1 MKKKTAIVITN
12 GYLGKLQA
20 KTCHGLLR
28 GTDRFEVLAVIDS
41 SKAGEDSGLVMEGK
55 ANGIQVYKSVESYL
69 QQGGEKPY
77 YCVVG
82 VAVEGGLLP
91 EHFRLELF
99 YAIDQGMS
107 IVCGLHTILSED
119 PDFKQLAEK
128 HQVEL
133 IDVRKPRAFHE
144 LHFWTG
150 KIYQIDIPK
159 IAVLGI
165 DCAVGKRTTC
175 RWIMEI
181 CQEHGIPAEMI
192 YTGQTG
198 WLQGYKHGFIFDST
212 LNDFIG
218 GEIERA
224 IVECAEQSK
233 PDLILVEGQSALRNP
248 SGPCGSEFIISGNIK
263 HVVLQH
269 APGRTYY
276 DDDPKIGIPLPSIE
290 SEMELIRFYGAE
302 VIAICLSEEGME
314 EHEITSY
321 QEKLESSI
329 GIPVLRPL
337 KEGMGRLLPVIRNLL
352 P

>member
-1 MKKKTAIVITN
+1 MKKDKAIVITN
-12 GYLGKLQA
+12 GFLGKLQA

-28 GTDRFEVLAVIDS
+28 GTDRFEILAVIDS
-41 SKAGEDSGLVMEGK
+41 GKAGQDAGEVMDGQALGIKVYESIK
-55 ANGIQVYKSVESYL
+55 AYL
-69 QQGGEKPY
+69 DQDDEKPV

-91 EHFRLELF
+91 ENFRQELYF
-99 YAIDQGMS
+99 AIEQGIS
-107 IVCGLHTILSED
+107 IVCGLHTLLSED
-119 PDFKQLAEK
+119 PEFARRAKKAG
-128 HQVEL
+128 VEL
-133 IDVRKPRAFHE
+133 IDVRKPRPFHK

-150 KIYQIDIPK
+150 KIYKVKTPR

-175 RWIMEI
+175 RWIMEA
-181 CQEHGIPAEMI
+181 CNAQGIKTEMI

-198 WLQGYKHGFIFDST
+198 WLQGTKYGFIFDST

-248 SGPCGSEFIISGNIK
+248 SGPCGAEFILSGDINHI
-263 HVVLQH
+263 VLQH

-276 DDDPKIGIPLPSIE
+276 DDDERIGVPLPPIE
-290 SEMELIRFYGAE
+290 SEIELIRMYGAE
-302 VIAICLSEEGME
+302 VLAVTLSEEGLS
-314 EHEITSY
+314 EI
-321 QEKLESSI
+321 EMLHFKKELEI
-329 GIPVLRPL
+329 KTNIPVIRPL
-337 KEGMGRLLPVIRNLL
+337 KEGVENLIPL
-352 P
+352 IEHLIE